1 MPDYRGIFLTLA
13 FDDLVVAIGIA
24 AEDAGGFSTGRSHLR
39 RTDFKIVVQL
49 IRLGQ
54 IKPLDDGN
62 IAIVWNADRLPR
74 RDIGLRRDRRGVDDQ
89 HIALPL
95 ADRVTVQR
103 QTSFVSHELSAREVI

>member
-1 MPDYRGIFLTLA
+1 MR
-13 FDDLVVAIGIA
+13 VVFPQGAQ
-24 AEDAGGFSTGRSHLR
+24 HLR

-62 IAIVWNADRLPR
+62 VAIVWNADRLTR
-74 RDIGLRRDRRGVDDQ
+74 RDIGLLRDRRGVGDQ

-103 QTSFVSHELSAREVI
+103 QASFVSHGIIGSQVI